1 MCLKINRSVKSP
13 RHSRPSMS
21 KYGSCSLLRMSSYDG
36 DTQVGNVTIRSKIWV
51 TVEKGTRNSQIKT
64 NSSIKLCACHISTLT
79 HLLKSKHHFPCIAN
93 LSLQDVCS
101 SHILAA
107 NSSLFDKKKLR
118 LFELTY
124 HLQGKARSEKEKGSR
139 ASRSPLLSHSTKS
152 YLLATISSVQE
163 PSLALMN
170 TQYNQYFDIE
180 VIRGDHFS
188 EVTFKVGMG

>member
-21 KYGSCSLLRMSSYDG
+21 KYGSCSLLRMSSCDG

-107 NSSLFDKKKLR
+107 NSSLFDKKTKVIWINVSFTGKSQKRKREGFKGFQKPPLTLR
-118 LFELTY
+118 SITY
-124 HLQGKARSEKEKGSR
+124 WQQYLVCKSLL
-139 ASRSPLLSHSTKS
+139 LLSWTLSITNILTLK
-152 YLLATISSVQE
+152 LFGGITSV
-163 PSLALMN
+163 
-170 TQYNQYFDIE
+170 
-180 VIRGDHFS
+180 
-188 EVTFKVGMG
+188 K